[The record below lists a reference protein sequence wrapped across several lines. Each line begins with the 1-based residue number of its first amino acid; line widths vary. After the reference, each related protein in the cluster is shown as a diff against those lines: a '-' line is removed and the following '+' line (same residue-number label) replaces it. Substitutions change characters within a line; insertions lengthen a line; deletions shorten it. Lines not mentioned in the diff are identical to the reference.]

1 MVVVGLYVAEEA
13 VRALAGRSRADESA
27 VGFLVASVSVLVLP
41 WLGRKKL
48 RVAAALPSAALRG
61 DGVLTLAGAA
71 LAAITLLAL
80 FVTSALGWWWA
91 DLVAALVIAIGLSA
105 EGLRVAIRHRF
116 G

>member
-1 MVVVGLYVAEEA
+1 M
-13 VRALAGRSRADESA
+13 
-27 VGFLVASVSVLVLP
+27 SVLVLP

-48 RVAAALPSAALRG
+48 RVAAALPSVALRG
-61 DGVLTLAGAA
+61 DGVLTLATAA

-80 FVTSALGWWWA
+80 LVTSTLGWWWA
-91 DLVAALVIAIGLSA
+91 DPVAALIIAIGLAA